1 MPFKLKAVVMQLNAF
16 ACFIYILFLTRNK
29 KVTEKNQPPVGRKKF
44 HDDLTFNYLVFN
56 SKSLT
61 LLFRLLPYSINT
73 LSSFN
78 STMSLL
84 P

>member
-16 ACFIYILFLTRNK
+16 ACFIYILFLTCNK

-44 HDDLTFNYLVFN
+44 HYDLTFNYLVFN
-56 SKSLT
+56 GKSLT